1 MKLTLKRINKA
12 NDYTEGKLY
21 IDGEYIADTLEDCDR
36 GLTEDMELT
45 DIIARKIYGETAIP
59 IGTYQIT
66 LDVVSPKFKD
76 RGWARF
82 CNGKLPRL
90 MDVPGFEGVLIHV
103 GNDPVKDSL
112 GCILV
117 GTKNKDGYI
126 INSTATFR
134 KVYEKLQEATDQITI
149 TIEYDN

>member
-21 IDGEYIADTLEDCDR
+21 IDGEYICDTLEDCDR

-45 DIIARKIYGETAIP
+45 DIIAKKVYGETAIP
-59 IGTYQIT
+59 VGTYQIT

-82 CNGKLPRL
+82 CDGKLPRL
-90 MDVPGFEGVLIHV
+90 MDVPGYEGVLIHV
-103 GNDPVKDSL
+103 GNKAVDTL
-112 GCILV
+112 GCVLV
-117 GTKNKDGYI
+117 GEKTADGYI
-126 INSTATFR
+126 SNSTATFK
-134 KVYEKLQEATDQITI
+134 KVYEKLQEATNQITI
-149 TIEYDN
+149 TICYED

>member
-45 DIIARKIYGETAIP
+45 DIIARKVYGETAIP
-59 IGTYQIT
+59 VGTYQIT

-117 GTKNKDGYI
+117 GEKTADGYI
-126 INSTATFR
+126 SNSTTTFR

>member
-45 DIIARKIYGETAIP
+45 DIIARKVYGETAIP
-59 IGTYQIT
+59 VGTYQIT

-82 CNGKLPRL
+82 CDGKLPRL

-134 KVYEKLQEATDQITI
+134 KVYEKLQEAIDQITI

>member
-21 IDGEYIADTLEDCDR
+21 IDGEYICDTLEDCDR

-82 CNGKLPRL
+82 CNGTLPRL
-90 MDVPGFEGVLIHV
+90 MDVPGYEGVLIHV
-103 GNDPVKDSL
+103 GNKAVDTL
-112 GCILV
+112 GCVLV
-117 GTKNKDGYI
+117 GEKTIDGYI
-126 INSTATFR
+126 GNSTATFR

>member
-45 DIIARKIYGETAIP
+45 DIIARKVYGETAIP
-59 IGTYQIT
+59 VGTYQIT

-76 RGWARF
+76 RVVIVQLHLEKFMRNF
-82 CNGKLPRL
+82 KRL
-90 MDVPGFEGVLIHV
+90 QI
-103 GNDPVKDSL
+103 
-112 GCILV
+112 
-117 GTKNKDGYI
+117 
-126 INSTATFR
+126 
-134 KVYEKLQEATDQITI
+134 KLQ
-149 TIEYDN
+149 